1 MSKAFPKH
9 FAIQKF
15 IDERV
20 PKPQP
25 ATPDKNGL
33 VHGSPLNLSAGAA
46 LRFVGPIRAHTT
58 QMIKT
63 VTDGITKLFN
73 SDHAQSHIARMTG
86 EETGQDAS
94 VGSQARILTNA
105 FKAQFDKLFGSL
117 AATLAAD
124 MVANINANSKQQL
137 NASINGSQS
146 PLQQKSNQITIDP
159 KFLDPATV
167 EILKASTAAAASF
180 IRSIPEQYLNN
191 VSNAVLQ
198 SIQTGNGLQDLI
210 PYLEKQGNTTLNWAG
225 NTAMDQT
232 RKTFSALNRTRM
244 QNIGIKRA
252 TWLHSGGSQH
262 PRELHEDYDGK
273 TYSLADG
280 APVGDDGGNNV
291 QCGEEPNCRCTNK
304 PVLNDLFADS
314 LN

>member
-1 MSKAFPKH
+1 MSKKFPKH
-9 FAIQKF
+9 FDIQKF

-20 PKPQP
+20 PKPVP
-25 ATPDKNGL
+25 AKSDKNGL
-33 VHGSPLNLSAGAA
+33 IHGAPLNLSAGAA
-46 LRFVGPIRAHTT
+46 LSFVGPIQAHTT
-58 QMIKT
+58 EMIKT
-63 VTDGITKLFN
+63 VTDGIIKLFN
-73 SDHAQSHIARMTG
+73 SEHAQAHIARMSG

-117 AATLAAD
+117 SATLAAD
-124 MVANINANSKQQL
+124 MVASINANSKQQL
-137 NASINGSQS
+137 NASINGSQQQS
-146 PLQQKSNQITIDP
+146 PLQQKAVSITLDP
-159 KFLDPATV
+159 RFLDPATV
-167 EILKASTAAAASF
+167 EILKASAAVAAGF

-252 TWLHSGGSQH
+252 TWIHSGGSQH

-291 QCGEEPNCRCTNK
+291 QTGEEPNCRCTNK
-304 PVLNDLFADS
+304 PVLNDLFTE
-314 LN
+314 